1 MRCGMRR
8 TCVAL
13 TIFLVLTGLTACS
26 SPGSKKASDAKEAEA
41 EASPERK
48 QALAEA
54 TRNVGEAY
62 LSGGNLLAAL
72 RELKKAEALNPDD
85 HITQFDLGL
94 AYYYRDR
101 YDQAIEHLQRAIR
114 LKPDYAPAINTLGN
128 TYSAMGQWDKA
139 IEIYEK
145 IIEDA
150 FYGTPHF
157 VLSNMGV
164 AYYQKKDY
172 AQAEHYF
179 MEALKINPDFNALAG
194 LGAMYIDQGRY
205 DEAVVKLGRA
215 VRKDP
220 KVGKLHFELGRAYRG
235 QGDTVH
241 ARAEF
246 SKAAELAPD
255 TPLAAE
261 AQKELKKIP

>member
-1 MRCGMRR
+1 MRR

-13 TIFLVLTGLTACS
+13 TILLVFTGLAACS
-26 SPGSKKASDAKEAEA
+26 SPGSKKAPDAQAAEA
-41 EASPERK
+41 DASPERK

-62 LSGGNLLAAL
+62 LGGGNLIAAL
-72 RELKKAEALNPDD
+72 RELKKAEALSPEDP
-85 HITQFDLGL
+85 ITQFDLGL
-94 AYYYRDR
+94 TYYYRDR
-101 YDQAIEHLQRAIR
+101 YDQAIEHLQRAIQ

-139 IEIYEK
+139 IETYEK

-157 VLSNMGV
+157 ALSNMGV
-164 AYYQKKDY
+164 AYYHKKDY

-179 MEALKINPDFNALAG
+179 LEALQLNPDFINALAG
-194 LGAMYIDQGRY
+194 LGTMYIDQGRY
-205 DEAVVKLGRA
+205 DEAVVKLARA

-235 QGDTVH
+235 QGDTVQ

-246 SKAAELAPD
+246 AKAAELAPD
-255 TPLAAE
+255 TPLAAD

>member
-1 MRCGMRR
+1 MIL
-8 TCVAL
+8 CV
-13 TIFLVLTGLTACS
+13 VTGLAACS
-26 SPGSKKASDAKEAEA
+26 TPGSKKESD
-41 EASPERK
+41 ASPEEKR
-48 QALAEA
+48 ALAEA

-62 LSGGNLLAAL
+62 LAGGNLIAAL
-72 RELKKAEALNPDD
+72 RELKKAEALYPDD

-94 AYYYRDR
+94 TYYYRDR
-101 YDQAIEHLQRAIR
+101 YEQAIEHLQRAIQ
-114 LKPDYAPAINTLGN
+114 LKPDYAPAVNTLGN

-139 IEIYEK
+139 IEAYEK

-157 VLSNMGV
+157 ALSNMGV
-164 AYYQKKDY
+164 AYYNKKDY
-172 AQAEHYF
+172 AHAERYF
-179 MEALKINPDFNALAG
+179 QEALKINPDFINALAG
-194 LGAMYIDQGRY
+194 LGTMYIDQGRY

-220 KVGKLHFELGRAYRG
+220 KVGKLHFELGRAYAG
-235 QGDTVH
+235 QRDTVR

-246 SKAAELAPD
+246 TTAVELAPD

-261 AQKELKKIP
+261 AQKELKKIR

>member
-1 MRCGMRR
+1 MRR
-8 TCVAL
+8 TCVAF
-13 TIFLVLTGLTACS
+13 TILLVFTGLAACS
-26 SPGSKKASDAKEAEA
+26 SPGSKNPSD
-41 EASPERK
+41 ASPERN

-62 LSGGNLLAAL
+62 LSGGNLIAAL
-72 RELKKAEALNPDD
+72 RELKKAEALDAND

-94 AYYYRDR
+94 TYYYRDR
-101 YDQAIEHLQRAIR
+101 YDQAIGHLQRAIQ

-139 IEIYEK
+139 IETYEK

-157 VLSNMGV
+157 ALSNMGV

-172 AQAEHYF
+172 ARAEHYF
-179 MEALKINPDFNALAG
+179 LEALRLNPDFINALAG
-194 LGAMYIDQGRY
+194 LGTMYIDQGRY
-205 DEAVVKLGRA
+205 DEAVVKLARA

-235 QGDTVH
+235 QGDTVQ

-246 SKAAELAPD
+246 AKAAELAPD
-255 TPLAAE
+255 TPIAAD
-261 AQKELKKIP
+261 AQKELKKTP

>member
-1 MRCGMRR
+1 MRR
-8 TCVAL
+8 TCVAF
-13 TIFLVLTGLTACS
+13 TILLVFTGLAACS
-26 SPGSKKASDAKEAEA
+26 SPGSKNPSETD
-41 EASPERK
+41 ASPERN

-62 LSGGNLLAAL
+62 LSGGNLIAAL
-72 RELKKAEALNPDD
+72 RELKKAEAMSPDD

-94 AYYYRDR
+94 VYYYRDR
-101 YDQAIEHLQRAIR
+101 YDLAIEHLQRAIR

-139 IEIYEK
+139 IETYEK

-157 VLSNMGV
+157 ALSNMGV

-172 AQAEHYF
+172 ARAERYF
-179 MEALKINPDFNALAG
+179 LEALRLNPDFINALTG
-194 LGAMYIDQGRY
+194 LGTMYIDQGRY

-235 QGDTVH
+235 QGDTVQ

-246 SKAAELAPD
+246 AKAAELAPD
-255 TPLAAE
+255 TPLAAD
-261 AQKELKKIP
+261 AQKELKKTP

>member
-1 MRCGMRR
+1 MRR
-8 TCVAL
+8 ACVAL
-13 TIFLVLTGLTACS
+13 TILLVFIGLAACS

-41 EASPERK
+41 DASPERK
-48 QALAEA
+48 RALAEA
-54 TRNVGEAY
+54 TRSVGEAY
-62 LSGGNLLAAL
+62 LGGGNLLAAL
-72 RELKKAEALNPDD
+72 RELKKAEALYPDD

-94 AYYYRDR
+94 TYYYRDR
-101 YDQAIEHLQRAIR
+101 YDLAIEHLQRAIQ

-139 IEIYEK
+139 IEVYEK

-157 VLSNMGV
+157 ALSNMGV
-164 AYYQKKDY
+164 AYSHKKDY

-179 MEALKINPDFNALAG
+179 LEALKLNPDFINALAG
-194 LGAMYIDQGRY
+194 LGTMYIDQGRY
-205 DEAVVKLGRA
+205 NEAVVKLGRA

-220 KVGKLHFELGRAYRG
+220 KLGKLHFELGRAYRG
-235 QGDTVH
+235 QGDTVK

-246 SKAAELAPD
+246 AKAAELAPD
-255 TPLAAE
+255 TPLADE
-261 AQKELKKIP
+261 AQKELKKTP

>member
-1 MRCGMRR
+1 MKR

-13 TIFLVLTGLTACS
+13 TLLLVFTGLAACS
-26 SPGSKKASDAKEAEA
+26 SPGSKSASDAKASEAD
-41 EASPERK
+41 ASPERK

-54 TRNVGEAY
+54 TRSVGEAY
-62 LSGGNLLAAL
+62 LSGGNLIAAL
-72 RELKKAEALNPDD
+72 RELKKAEALYPDD

-94 AYYYRDR
+94 TYYYRDR
-101 YDQAIEHLQRAIR
+101 YDQALEHLQRAIR

-139 IEIYEK
+139 IETYER
-145 IIEDA
+145 ILEDA

-157 VLSNMGV
+157 ALSNMGV
-164 AYYQKKDY
+164 AYYNKKDY
-172 AQAEHYF
+172 VQAEHYF
-179 MEALKINPDFNALAG
+179 LEALKMNPDFINALAG
-194 LGAMYIDQGRY
+194 LGTLYIDQGRY

-235 QGDTVH
+235 QGDTVQ
-241 ARAEF
+241 AKAEF
-246 SKAAELAPD
+246 AKAAELAAD
-255 TPLAAE
+255 TPLAAD
-261 AQKELKKIP
+261 AQKELKKTP

>member
-1 MRCGMRR
+1 
-8 TCVAL
+8 L

-41 EASPERK
+41 VASPERK

-179 MEALKINPDFNALAG
+179 MEALKINPDFINALAG

>member
-1 MRCGMRR
+1 MRR

-179 MEALKINPDFNALAG
+179 MEALKINPDFINALAG

>member
-1 MRCGMRR
+1 MRR

-13 TIFLVLTGLTACS
+13 TLLLVFTGLAACS
-26 SPGSKKASDAKEAEA
+26 SPGTKKPSD
-41 EASPERK
+41 ASPERN

-72 RELKKAEALNPDD
+72 RELKKAEALYPDD

-94 AYYYRDR
+94 TYYYRDR

-139 IEIYEK
+139 IETYEK

-157 VLSNMGV
+157 ALSNMGV
-164 AYYQKKDY
+164 AYYHKKDY

-179 MEALKINPDFNALAG
+179 LEALRLNPDFINALAG
-194 LGAMYIDQGRY
+194 IGTMYIDQGRY
-205 DEAVVKLGRA
+205 NEAVVKLGRA

-235 QGDTVH
+235 QGDIVQ

-246 SKAAELAPD
+246 TKAAELAPD
-255 TPLAAE
+255 TPLAAD
-261 AQKELKKIP
+261 AQKELQKIP

>member
-1 MRCGMRR
+1 MRR
-8 TCVAL
+8 TCVAF
-13 TIFLVLTGLTACS
+13 TILLVFTGLAACS
-26 SPGSKKASDAKEAEA
+26 SPGSKNPSD
-41 EASPERK
+41 ASPERN

-62 LSGGNLLAAL
+62 LSGGNLIAAL
-72 RELKKAEALNPDD
+72 RELKKAEALDADD

-94 AYYYRDR
+94 VYYYRDR

-114 LKPDYAPAINTLGN
+114 LRPDYAPAINTLGN

-139 IEIYEK
+139 IETYEK

-157 VLSNMGV
+157 ALSNMGV
-164 AYYQKKDY
+164 AYYQKKNY

-179 MEALKINPDFNALAG
+179 LEALRLNPDFINALAG
-194 LGAMYIDQGRY
+194 LGTMYIDQGRY
-205 DEAVVKLGRA
+205 DEAVVKLARA

-235 QGDTVH
+235 QGDTVQ

-246 SKAAELAPD
+246 AKAAELAPD
-255 TPLAAE
+255 TPLAAD
-261 AQKELKKIP
+261 AQKELKKTP

>member
-1 MRCGMRR
+1 MRR
-8 TCVAL
+8 ACVAL
-13 TIFLVLTGLTACS
+13 TILFVFTGLAACS
-26 SPGSKKASDAKEAEA
+26 SPGSKKTSEAD
-41 EASPERK
+41 ASPERN

-62 LSGGNLLAAL
+62 LAGGNLIAAL
-72 RELKKAEALNPDD
+72 RELKKAEGMYPEDP
-85 HITQFDLGL
+85 ITQFDLGL
-94 AYYYRDR
+94 TYYYRDR
-101 YDQAIEHLQRAIR
+101 YDQAVEHLQRAIR

-139 IEIYEK
+139 IETYEK
-145 IIEDA
+145 ILEDA

-157 VLSNMGV
+157 ALSNMGV
-164 AYYQKKDY
+164 AYYHKKNY
-172 AQAEHYF
+172 ARAEHYF
-179 MEALKINPDFNALAG
+179 LEALKLNPDFINALAG
-194 LGAMYIDQGRY
+194 LGTMYIDLDRY
-205 DEAVVKLGRA
+205 DEAVVKLERA

-235 QGDTVH
+235 QGNIVQ

-246 SKAAELAPD
+246 TKAAELAPD
-255 TPLAAE
+255 TPLAAD

>member
-1 MRCGMRR
+1 MRS

-13 TIFLVLTGLTACS
+13 TLLLIFTGLTACS
-26 SPGSKKASDAKEAEA
+26 SPGSKKAAD
-41 EASPERK
+41 ASPERN

-62 LSGGNLLAAL
+62 LSGGNLIAAL
-72 RELKKAEALNPDD
+72 RELKKAEELYPDD

-94 AYYYRDR
+94 TYYYRDR
-101 YDQAIEHLQRAIR
+101 YDQAIEHLQRAIQ

-139 IEIYEK
+139 IETYER

-157 VLSNMGV
+157 ALSNMGV
-164 AYYQKKDY
+164 AYYNKKDY

-179 MEALKINPDFNALAG
+179 LEALKMNPDFINALAG
-194 LGAMYIDQGRY
+194 LGTMYIDQGRY

-235 QGDTVH
+235 QGDTVQ

-246 SKAAELAPD
+246 AKAAELAPD

-261 AQKELKKIP
+261 AQKELKNIP

>member
-1 MRCGMRR
+1 MRR
-8 TCVAL
+8 VCVAL
-13 TIFLVLTGLTACS
+13 TLLLIFTGLAACS
-26 SPGSKKASDAKEAEA
+26 SPGSKKPSDSGAAEA
-41 EASPERK
+41 EASPERNL
-48 QALAEA
+48 ALAEA

-62 LSGGNLLAAL
+62 LSGGNLIIAL

-94 AYYYRDR
+94 VYYYRDQ
-101 YDQAIEHLQRAIR
+101 YDQAIEYLQRAIQ

-128 TYSAMGQWDKA
+128 TYSSMGQWDKA
-139 IEIYEK
+139 IETYQK
-145 IIEDA
+145 IIDDP

-157 VLSNMGV
+157 ALSNMGV

-179 MEALKINPDFNALAG
+179 REALKLKPDFVNALAG
-194 LGAMYIDQGRY
+194 LGTMYIDQGRY
-205 DEAVVKLGRA
+205 DEAVVKLERA
-215 VRKDP
+215 VKKDP
-220 KVGKLHFELGRAYRG
+220 GVGKLHFELGRAYRG
-235 QGDTVH
+235 QGKAVQ

-246 SKAAELAPD
+246 AKAVQLSPD

-261 AQKELKKIP
+261 AQKELKNTP

>member
-1 MRCGMRR
+1 MRR

-13 TIFLVLTGLTACS
+13 TILLVLAGLAACS
-26 SPGSKKASDAKEAEA
+26 SPGSKKTPDAQAA
-41 EASPERK
+41 DDASPERK

-62 LSGGNLLAAL
+62 LAGGNLIAAL
-72 RELKKAEALNPDD
+72 RELKKAEALYPDD

-94 AYYYRDR
+94 TYYYRDR
-101 YDQAIEHLQRAIR
+101 YDQAIEHLQRAIQ

-139 IEIYEK
+139 IEVYEK

-157 VLSNMGV
+157 ALSNMGV
-164 AYYQKKDY
+164 AYYHKKDY
-172 AQAEHYF
+172 AQAERSF
-179 MEALKINPDFNALAG
+179 LEALKMNPDFINALAG
-194 LGAMYIDQGRY
+194 LGTMYIDQGRY
-205 DEAVVKLGRA
+205 NEAVVKLGRA

-235 QGDTVH
+235 QGDTVQ

-261 AQKELKKIP
+261 AQTELKKTP

>member
-1 MRCGMRR
+1 MRKA
-8 TCVAL
+8 CVAL
-13 TIFLVLTGLTACS
+13 TLFLVFTGLAACS
-26 SPGSKKASDAKEAEA
+26 SPGSKKSAGEAA
-41 EASPERK
+41 PNASPERNP
-48 QALAEA
+48 ALAEA
-54 TRNVGEAY
+54 TRSVGEAY
-62 LSGGNLLAAL
+62 LSGGNLISAL

-85 HITQFDLGL
+85 HITMFDLGL
-94 AYYYRDR
+94 TYYYRDR
-101 YDQAIEHLQRAIR
+101 YDQAIEYLQRAIR

-139 IEIYEK
+139 IETYEK

-157 VLSNMGV
+157 ALSNMGV
-164 AYYQKKDY
+164 AYYNKKDY

-179 MEALKINPDFNALAG
+179 LEALKLNPDFVNALAG
-194 LGAMYIDQGRY
+194 LGTMYIDLGRY
-205 DEAVVKLGRA
+205 DEAVMRLERA

-235 QGDTVH
+235 QGDTVK
-241 ARAEF
+241 AKAEF
-246 SKAAELAPD
+246 HKAADLAAD
-255 TPLAAE
+255 TPLAAD

>member
-1 MRCGMRR
+1 MRS

-13 TIFLVLTGLTACS
+13 TVLLAFTGLTACS
-26 SPGSKKASDAKEAEA
+26 SPGSKTAAEA

-62 LSGGNLLAAL
+62 LAGGNLIAAL
-72 RELKKAEALNPDD
+72 RELKKAESLYPDD

-94 AYYYRDR
+94 TYYYRDR
-101 YDQAIEHLQRAIR
+101 YDQALEHLQRAIQ

-128 TYSAMGQWDKA
+128 TYSAMGQWGKA

-157 VLSNMGV
+157 ALSNMAV
-164 AYYQKKDY
+164 AYYRMKDY
-172 AQAEHYF
+172 AHAEHF
-179 MEALKINPDFNALAG
+179 FLEALRLNPDFINALAG
-194 LGAMYIDQGRY
+194 LGTMYIDLGRY
-205 DEAVVKLGRA
+205 NEAVVKLARA

-220 KVGKLHFELGRAYRG
+220 KVGKLHFELGRAYLG
-235 QGDTVH
+235 QGDVVQ

-246 SKAAELAPD
+246 AKAVELAPD
-255 TPLAAE
+255 TPLAAD

>member
-1 MRCGMRR
+1 MRR

-13 TIFLVLTGLTACS
+13 TILLVFTGLAACS
-26 SPGSKKASDAKEAEA
+26 SPGSKKAPD
-41 EASPERK
+41 ASPERN

-72 RELKKAEALNPDD
+72 RELKKAEALYPEDP
-85 HITQFDLGL
+85 ITQFDLGL
-94 AYYYRDR
+94 TYYYRDR

-139 IEIYEK
+139 IETYEK

-157 VLSNMGV
+157 ALSNMGV
-164 AYYQKKDY
+164 AYYHKKDY

-179 MEALKINPDFNALAG
+179 LEALKLNPDFINALAG
-194 LGAMYIDQGRY
+194 LGTLYIDQGRY
-205 DEAVVKLGRA
+205 YEAVVKLGRA

-235 QGDTVH
+235 QGDTVQ

-246 SKAAELAPD
+246 AKAAELAPD
-255 TPLAAE
+255 TPLAAD